1 MNYALGKFAIA
12 ICDICGQRY
21 KLHELNSSEERIIDG
36 ILICDKCKR
45 FYPIKD
51 KVPIML
57 PDNLRNNDKDNDFI
71 KEWEKNIPE
80 EILNDIKAT
89 NLKSPK

>member
-1 MNYALGKFAIA
+1 
-12 ICDICGQRY
+12 
-21 KLHELNSSEERIIDG
+21 
-36 ILICDKCKR
+36 
-45 FYPIKD
+45 
-51 KVPIML
+51 ML

>member
-1 MNYALGKFAIA
+1 
-12 ICDICGQRY
+12 
-21 KLHELNSSEERIIDG
+21 
-36 ILICDKCKR
+36 
-45 FYPIKD
+45 
-51 KVPIML
+51 ML

-80 EILNDIKAT
+80 EILIDIKAT